1 MTVGASADQD
11 KPVKVAVDVEFYDKD
26 GKMFNLS
33 ERNAIVALN
42 SLNHW
47 NGAAYV
53 ETSER
58 PRPLTVEAEAL
69 MVNTVRGAHNPSTQM
84 VLRTAIQN
92 GEVVT
97 KSGYADFGA
106 AQISISD
113 ERPT

>member
-1 MTVGASADQD
+1 MLVENEASAIKRVVYRYEIVSLPSNDGKGIAKISKDPTVTMTVGASTDQD

-53 ETSER
+53 ET
-58 PRPLTVEAEAL
+58 
-69 MVNTVRGAHNPSTQM
+69 
-84 VLRTAIQN
+84 
-92 GEVVT
+92 
-97 KSGYADFGA
+97 F
-106 AQISISD
+106 
-113 ERPT
+113 